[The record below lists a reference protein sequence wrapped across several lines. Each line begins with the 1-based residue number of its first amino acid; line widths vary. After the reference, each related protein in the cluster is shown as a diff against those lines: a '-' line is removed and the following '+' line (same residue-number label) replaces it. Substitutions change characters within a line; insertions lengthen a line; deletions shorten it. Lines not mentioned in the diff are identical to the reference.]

1 MVTATETY
9 AYPQNAY
16 IDLLDVEHLHH
27 TRCEQFYWVQFDR
40 FTVLR
45 KPKSWL
51 NFWNG
56 IMMFT
61 DNYLDARAI
70 QYYFETKTQGLC
82 SAALLHDEY
91 NEGHSAYVVYVNI
104 TMEDYKELLV
114 TAESAATGGE

>member
-1 MVTATETY
+1 
-9 AYPQNAY
+9 
-16 IDLLDVEHLHH
+16 
-27 TRCEQFYWVQFDR
+27 
-40 FTVLR
+40 
-45 KPKSWL
+45 
-51 NFWNG
+51 
-56 IMMFT
+56 MFT

-114 TAESAATGGE
+114 TAESAATGGEIEYDEEISRRIEANRRIR